1 MCGIAGGVG
10 PSAPNFQSL
19 EAQLTKLEHRGPDD
33 RGTYVNQGIALGMC
47 RLAIVEIAAGKQPFE
62 STDGKIKIVFNG
74 EIYNY
79 RELREVLVSL
89 GHEFSGA
96 SESEVIIAAYRQ
108 YGPDFPN
115 HLAGMFAIALFDQV
129 NDALVLVRDRVGKK
143 PLWFSK
149 RADGSILFA
158 SEVKALLAGL
168 PTRTLRK
175 GAVAEVMQFGY
186 VNAPNS
192 AFAEIRQLPPATI
205 AIWHKGDWSIRTYWQ
220 PDYVTEIQISYQ
232 DALEETK
239 NKISAAVE
247 RRLISERPIGA
258 FLSGGYD
265 STVVTALMAQ
275 LSKSTVKT
283 YSIGFDHPQYNEAEY
298 ASAVAKY
305 LGTDHHQEI
314 VKPDPA
320 LILQEIAASLDQPF
334 ADSSYIPTFLLA
346 KYACQEV
353 IVALGGDGGDEV
365 FGGYDRYVAAP
376 TMQRANYLLAIARP
390 IASVLGKTGAVNER
404 KLKRIV
410 SQLNAHPSLA
420 ARYASIMSL
429 TQPSELAKI
438 LKPEFNLADANEV
451 YLANF
456 KRAGTRD
463 SLHAMIRSDF
473 EHYLPGDLLVKA
485 DLATMANSLELRS
498 PLLDHEVIE
507 WANLLPAKFKV
518 AGRESKHILKDL
530 ARTLV
535 PAELIDRPKMG
546 FAIPRADWLRNE
558 LSEMTHDLLTDEVAR
573 SRRWFDQH
581 EIHRV
586 LAEHKS
592 GQDRDSILWPV
603 LCLELWARH
612 WID

>member
-10 PSAPNFQSL
+10 PSAPSLQAL

-33 RGTYVNQGIALGMC
+33 RGTYVNQGISLGMC
-47 RLAIVEIAAGKQPFE
+47 RLAIVEIAAGTQPFE
-62 STDGKIKIVFNG
+62 SADGQIKIVFNG

-79 RELREVLVSL
+79 RQLREELVAL
-89 GHEFSGA
+89 GHEFVGA

-108 YGPDFPN
+108 FGPDFPN
-115 HLAGMFAIALFDQV
+115 HLSGMFAIALFDQA

-158 SEVKALLAGL
+158 SEVKALLAAL
-168 PTRTLRK
+168 PSKTLRK
-175 GAVAEVMQFGY
+175 GVVAEVMQFGY

-192 AFAEIRQLPPATI
+192 AFTEVRQLPPATM
-205 AIWHKGDWSIRTYWQ
+205 AIWHHGDWSMRTYWQ
-220 PDYVTEIQISYQ
+220 PDYETEIQISYE
-232 DALEETK
+232 DALVETK
-239 NKISAAVE
+239 NKIEAAVE
-247 RRLISERPIGA
+247 RRLMSERPMGA

-265 STVVTALMAQ
+265 STVVTALMAK
-275 LSKSTVKT
+275 LSSQTVKT

-298 ASAVAKY
+298 AGAIAKY

-320 LILQEIAASLDQPF
+320 LILQELAASLDQPF
-334 ADSSYIPTFLLA
+334 ADSSYIPTYLLA
-346 KYACQEV
+346 KYARHEV

-376 TMQRANYLLAIARP
+376 LMQRANYLLAIAKP
-390 IASVLGKTGAVNER
+390 IAAVMSKSGVVSER
-404 KLKRIV
+404 KMKRII
-410 SQLNAHPSLA
+410 SQLQAHPSLA
-420 ARYASIMSL
+420 ARYTSIMSL
-429 TQPSELAKI
+429 TQPSQIVRL
-438 LKPEFNLADANEV
+438 LKPEFNLAGANDV
-451 YLANF
+451 YINDF
-456 KRAGTRD
+456 KRASARD

-498 PLLDHEVIE
+498 PLLDHDVIE
-507 WANLLPAKFKV
+507 WANSLPAKFKV
-518 AGRESKHILKDL
+518 AGRESKHILKDI

-535 PAELIDRPKMG
+535 PAELVDRPKMG

-558 LSEMTHDLLTDEVAR
+558 LRQITHDLLTDEVAR
-573 SRRWFDQH
+573 SRGWFDQH
-581 EIHRV
+581 EIHRI
-586 LAEHKS
+586 LSEHQS
-592 GQDRDSILWPV
+592 GQDRDSIIWPA
-603 LCLELWARH
+603 LCLELWARN
-612 WID
+612 WL

>member
-10 PSAPNFQSL
+10 PSAPSLQAL

-33 RGTYVNQGIALGMC
+33 RGTYVNQGISLGMC
-47 RLAIVEIAAGKQPFE
+47 RLACVEIAAGKQPFE
-62 STDGKIKIVFNG
+62 SADGKIKIVFNG

-79 RELREVLVSL
+79 RELREELFAL
-89 GHEFSGA
+89 GHIFIGA

-115 HLAGMFAIALFDQV
+115 HLAGMFAIALFDQA

-158 SEVKALLAGL
+158 SEVKALLAAL
-168 PTRTLRK
+168 PNRTLRK
-175 GAVAEVMQFGY
+175 GVVAEVMQFGY

-192 AFAEIRQLPPATI
+192 AFTEIRQIPPATM
-205 AIWHKGDWSIRTYWQ
+205 AIWHHGDWSMRTYWQ
-220 PDYVTEIQISYQ
+220 PDYETEIQISYQ
-232 DALEETK
+232 EALVETK
-239 NKISAAVE
+239 NQIEAAVA
-247 RRLISERPIGA
+247 RRMISERPMGA

-265 STVVTALMAQ
+265 STVVTALMAK
-275 LSKSTVKT
+275 LSSQTVKT
-283 YSIGFDHPQYNEAEY
+283 YSIGFDNPQYNEAEY
-298 ASAVAKY
+298 ASAVAKH

-334 ADSSYIPTFLLA
+334 ADSSYIPTYLLA
-346 KYACQEV
+346 KYARQEV

-376 TMQRANYLLAIARP
+376 LMQRANYLLAIARP
-390 IASVLGKTGAVNER
+390 IAAVLGKSGVVSER
-404 KLKRIV
+404 KMKRII
-410 SQLNAHPSLA
+410 SQLQAHPSLA

-429 TQPSELAKI
+429 TQPTQIARL
-438 LKPEFNLADANEV
+438 LKPEFNFAGANDV
-451 YLANF
+451 YINDF
-456 KRAGTRD
+456 KRAGARD
-463 SLHAMIRSDF
+463 SLHSMIRSDF

-498 PLLDHEVIE
+498 PLLDHQVIE
-507 WANLLPAKFKV
+507 WSNSLPAKFKV
-518 AGRESKHILKDL
+518 AGRESKHILKDI

-535 PAELIDRPKMG
+535 PTELIDRPKMG

-558 LSEMTHDLLTDEVAR
+558 LRQVTHDLLTDEVAR
-573 SRRWFDQH
+573 SRGWFDQH
-581 EIHRV
+581 EIHKI
-586 LAEHKS
+586 LSEHQS
-592 GQDRDSILWPV
+592 GQDRDSIIWPA
-603 LCLELWARH
+603 LCLELWARN
-612 WID
+612 WL

>member
-10 PSAPNFQSL
+10 PSAPSLQAL

-33 RGTYVNQGIALGMC
+33 RGTYVNQGISLGMC

-62 STDGKIKIVFNG
+62 SADGKIKIVFNG

-79 RELREVLVSL
+79 RELREELVAL
-89 GHEFSGA
+89 GHEFNGA

-108 YGPDFPN
+108 FGPDFPN
-115 HLAGMFAIALFDQV
+115 HLSGMFAIALFDQA

-158 SEVKALLAGL
+158 SEVKALLAAL
-168 PTRTLRK
+168 PNRTLRK
-175 GAVAEVMQFGY
+175 GVVAEVMQFGY
-186 VNAPNS
+186 INAPNS
-192 AFAEIRQLPPATI
+192 AFTEIRQIPPATM
-205 AIWHKGDWSIRTYWQ
+205 AIWHHGDWSMRTYWQ
-220 PDYVTEIQISYQ
+220 PDYETEIQISYQ
-232 DALEETK
+232 EALVETK
-239 NKISAAVE
+239 NQIQAAVA
-247 RRLISERPIGA
+247 RRMISERPMGA

-265 STVVTALMAQ
+265 STVVTALMAK
-275 LSKSTVKT
+275 LSSQTVKT

-298 ASAVAKY
+298 ASAVAKH

-320 LILQEIAASLDQPF
+320 LILQELAASLDQPF
-334 ADSSYIPTFLLA
+334 ADSSYIPTYLLA
-346 KYACQEV
+346 KYARQEV
-353 IVALGGDGGDEV
+353 TVALGGDGGDEV

-376 TMQRANYLLAIARP
+376 LMQGANYLLAIAKP
-390 IASVLGKTGAVNER
+390 IAAVLSKGGAVNER
-404 KLKRIV
+404 KMQRIV
-410 SQLNAHPSLA
+410 SQLQAHPSLA

-429 TQPSELAKI
+429 TQPIQIARL
-438 LKPEFNLADANEV
+438 LKPEFNLAGANDI
-451 YLANF
+451 YINDF
-456 KRAGTRD
+456 KRVGVRD

-498 PLLDHEVIE
+498 PLLDHQVIE
-507 WANLLPAKFKV
+507 WANSLPAKYKV
-518 AGRESKHILKDL
+518 AGRESKHILKDI

-558 LSEMTHDLLTDEVAR
+558 LRQVTHDLLTDEVAR
-573 SRRWFDQH
+573 SRGWFDQH
-581 EIHRV
+581 EIHKI
-586 LAEHKS
+586 LSEHKS
-592 GQDRDSILWPV
+592 GQDRDSIIWPA
-603 LCLELWARH
+603 LCLELWARN
-612 WID
+612 WL

>member
-1 MCGIAGGVG
+1 MCGIAGGIG
-10 PSAPNFQSL
+10 PSAPALQAL

-62 STDGKIKIVFNG
+62 SSDGKIKIVFNG

-79 RELREVLVSL
+79 RELREQLVSL
-89 GHEFSGA
+89 GYEFSGA

-108 YGPDFPN
+108 FGPDFPK
-115 HLAGMFAIALFDQV
+115 HLSGMFAIALFDQA
-129 NDALVLVRDRVGKK
+129 NEALVLVRDRVGKK

-149 RADGSILFA
+149 RSDSSVLFA

-175 GAVAEVMQFGY
+175 GTVAEVMQFGY
-186 VNAPNS
+186 INAPNS
-192 AFAEIRQLPPATI
+192 AFTEIRQIPPATM
-205 AIWHKGDWSIRTYWQ
+205 AIWHKGDWSMRTYWQ
-220 PDYVTEIQISYQ
+220 ADYETEIQISYE
-232 DALEETK
+232 DALVETK

-275 LSKSTVKT
+275 LSKSAVKT

-298 ASAVAKY
+298 AKAVARY

-314 VKPDPA
+314 VKPDPEM
-320 LILQEIAASLDQPF
+320 ILQEIAASLDQPF

-346 KYACQEV
+346 KYARQEV

-376 TMQRANYLLAIARP
+376 TMQRANYLLALARP
-390 IASVLGKTGAVNER
+390 IAAILSKTGTVSDR

-410 SQLNAHPSLA
+410 SQLQTHPSLA

-429 TQPSELAKI
+429 TQPTEIARI
-438 LKPEFNLADANEV
+438 LKPEFNLAGANDL
-451 YLANF
+451 YLQDF
-456 KRAGTRD
+456 KRSGTRD
-463 SLHAMIRSDF
+463 SLHSMIRSDF

-498 PLLDHEVIE
+498 PLLDHELIE
-507 WANLLPAKFKV
+507 WANSLPAKFKV
-518 AGRESKHILKDL
+518 AGRESKHILKDI

-558 LSEMTHDLLTDEVAR
+558 LRKITHDLLTDETAIAR
-573 SRRWFDQH
+573 GWFDQH
-581 EIHRV
+581 EIHRM
-586 LAEHKS
+586 LDEHKS
-592 GQDRDSILWPV
+592 GQDRDSILWPA
-603 LCLELWARH
+603 LCLELWARN
-612 WID
+612 WL

>member
-10 PSAPNFQSL
+10 PSAPSLQAL

-33 RGTYVNQGIALGMC
+33 RGTYVNQGISLGMC

-62 STDGKIKIVFNG
+62 SSDGKTKIVFNG

-79 RELREVLVSL
+79 RELREELVAL
-89 GHEFSGA
+89 GHEFIGA

-108 YGPDFPN
+108 FGPDFPN
-115 HLAGMFAIALFDQV
+115 HLSGMFAIALFDQA

-158 SEVKALLAGL
+158 SEVKALLAAL
-168 PTRTLRK
+168 PNRTLRK
-175 GAVAEVMQFGY
+175 GAIAEVMQFGY
-186 VNAPNS
+186 VNSPNS
-192 AFAEIRQLPPATI
+192 AFTEVRQIPPATM
-205 AIWHKGDWSIRTYWQ
+205 AIWHHGDWSMRTYWQ
-220 PDYVTEIQISYQ
+220 PDYETEIQISYE
-232 DALEETK
+232 DALVETK
-239 NKISAAVE
+239 KKIEAAVE
-247 RRLISERPIGA
+247 RRLISERPMGA

-265 STVVTALMAQ
+265 STVVTALMAK
-275 LSKSTVKT
+275 LSSQTVKT
-283 YSIGFDHPQYNEAEY
+283 YSIGFDHPQYNEAEF
-298 ASAVAKY
+298 ASAVAKH

-320 LILQEIAASLDQPF
+320 LILQELAASLDQPF
-334 ADSSYIPTFLLA
+334 ADSSYIPTYLLA
-346 KYACQEV
+346 KYARQEV

-365 FGGYDRYVAAP
+365 FGGYDRYIAAP
-376 TMQRANYLLAIARP
+376 LMQRANYLLAIAKP
-390 IASVLGKTGAVNER
+390 IAAVLSKGGAVNER

-410 SQLNAHPSLA
+410 SQLQAHPSLA

-429 TQPSELAKI
+429 TQPTQISRL
-438 LKPEFNLADANEV
+438 LKSEFNLAGANDI
-451 YLANF
+451 YINDF
-456 KRAGTRD
+456 KRVGVRD

-498 PLLDHEVIE
+498 PLLDHQVIE
-507 WANLLPAKFKV
+507 WANSLPAKFKV
-518 AGRESKHILKDL
+518 AGHESKHILKDI
-530 ARTLV
+530 ARKLV

-558 LSEMTHDLLTDEVAR
+558 LRQVTHDLLTDEVAR
-573 SRRWFDQH
+573 SRGWFDQH
-581 EIHRV
+581 EIHKI
-586 LAEHKS
+586 LSEHQS
-592 GQDRDSILWPV
+592 GQDRDSIIWPA
-603 LCLELWARH
+603 LCLELWARN
-612 WID
+612 WL

>member
-10 PSAPNFQSL
+10 PSAPSLQAL

-33 RGTYVNQGIALGMC
+33 RGTYVNQGISLGMC

-62 STDGKIKIVFNG
+62 SADGKIKIVFNG

-79 RELREVLVSL
+79 RELREELVAL
-89 GHEFSGA
+89 GHEFIGA

-115 HLAGMFAIALFDQV
+115 YLSGMFAIALFDQA

-158 SEVKALLAGL
+158 SEVKALLAAL
-168 PTRTLRK
+168 PNRTLRK
-175 GAVAEVMQFGY
+175 GVVAEVMQFGY
-186 VNAPNS
+186 INAPNS
-192 AFAEIRQLPPATI
+192 AFTEIRQIPPATM
-205 AIWHKGDWSIRTYWQ
+205 AIWHHGDWSMRTYWQ
-220 PDYVTEIQISYQ
+220 PDYETEIQISYQ
-232 DALEETK
+232 EALVETK
-239 NKISAAVE
+239 NQIQAAVA
-247 RRLISERPIGA
+247 RRMISERPMGA

-265 STVVTALMAQ
+265 STVVTALMAK
-275 LSKSTVKT
+275 LSSQTVKT

-298 ASAVAKY
+298 ASAVAKH

-320 LILQEIAASLDQPF
+320 LILQELAASLDQPF
-334 ADSSYIPTFLLA
+334 ADSSYIPTYLLA
-346 KYACQEV
+346 KYARQEV
-353 IVALGGDGGDEV
+353 TVALGGDGGDEV

-376 TMQRANYLLAIARP
+376 LMQGANYLLAIAKP
-390 IASVLGKTGAVNER
+390 IAAVLSKGGAVNER
-404 KLKRIV
+404 KMQRIV
-410 SQLNAHPSLA
+410 SQLQAHPSLA

-429 TQPSELAKI
+429 TQPIQIARL
-438 LKPEFNLADANEV
+438 LKPEFNLAGANDI
-451 YLANF
+451 YINDF
-456 KRAGTRD
+456 KRVGVRD

-498 PLLDHEVIE
+498 PLLDHQVIE
-507 WANLLPAKFKV
+507 WANSLPAKYKV
-518 AGRESKHILKDL
+518 AGRESKHILKDI

-558 LSEMTHDLLTDEVAR
+558 LRQVTHDLLTDEVAR
-573 SRRWFDQH
+573 SRGWFDQH
-581 EIHRV
+581 EIHKI
-586 LAEHKS
+586 LSEHKS
-592 GQDRDSILWPV
+592 GQDRDSIIWPA
-603 LCLELWARH
+603 LCLELWARN
-612 WID
+612 WL

>member
-10 PSAPNFQSL
+10 PSAPSVQSL

-47 RLAIVEIAAGKQPFE
+47 RLAIVEIASGKQPFE
-62 STDGKIKIVFNG
+62 SVDGNIKIVFNG

-89 GHEFSGA
+89 GHEFNGA

-115 HLAGMFAIALFDQV
+115 HLAGMFAIALFDQA
-129 NDALVLVRDRVGKK
+129 NDALILVRDRVGKK

-168 PTRTLRK
+168 PNRTLRK

-186 VNAPNS
+186 INAPNS
-192 AFAEIRQLPPATI
+192 AFAEIRQIPPATM
-205 AIWHKGDWSIRTYWQ
+205 AIWHKGDWSMRTYWQ
-220 PDYVTEIQISYQ
+220 LDYETEIQISYE
-232 DALEETK
+232 DALVETK

-320 LILQEIAASLDQPF
+320 LILQEIASSLDQPF

-346 KYACQEV
+346 KYARKEV

-376 TMQRANYLLAIARP
+376 TMQRANYLLALAKP
-390 IASVLGKTGAVNER
+390 IAAILGKTGVINER
-404 KLKRIV
+404 KLKRII
-410 SQLNAHPSLA
+410 SQLQAHPSLA

-429 TQPSELAKI
+429 TQSSGLARI
-438 LKPEFNLADANEV
+438 LKPEFSLSGANDI
-451 YLANF
+451 YLNDF
-456 KRAGTRD
+456 KRAGARD

-498 PLLDHEVIE
+498 PLLDHDVIE
-507 WANLLPAKFKV
+507 WANSLPAKFKV
-518 AGRESKHILKDL
+518 AGRESKHILKDI
-530 ARTLV
+530 ARSLV

-546 FAIPRADWLRNE
+546 FAIPRADWLRNDLRE
-558 LSEMTHDLLTDEVAR
+558 ITHDLLTDEVAR
-573 SRRWFDQH
+573 SRGWFDQH
-581 EIHRV
+581 EIHR
-586 LAEHKS
+586 LLEEHQS
-592 GQDRDSILWPV
+592 GQDRDSILWPA
-603 LCLELWARH
+603 LCLELWARN
-612 WID
+612 WL

>member
-10 PSAPNFQSL
+10 PSAPSLQAL

-33 RGTYVNQGIALGMC
+33 RGTYVNQGISLGMC

-62 STDGKIKIVFNG
+62 SADGKIKIVFNG

-79 RELREVLVSL
+79 RQLRAELVAL
-89 GHEFSGA
+89 GHEFAGA

-108 YGPDFPN
+108 FGPDFPN
-115 HLAGMFAIALFDQV
+115 HLSGMFAIALFDQA

-158 SEVKALLAGL
+158 SEVKALLTAL
-168 PTRTLRK
+168 PNRTLRK
-175 GAVAEVMQFGY
+175 GVVAEVMQFGY

-192 AFAEIRQLPPATI
+192 AFTEVRQLPPATM
-205 AIWHKGDWSIRTYWQ
+205 AIWHHGDWSMRTYWQ
-220 PDYVTEIQISYQ
+220 PDYETEIQISYQ
-232 DALEETK
+232 DALVETK
-239 NKISAAVE
+239 NQIEAAVA
-247 RRLISERPIGA
+247 RRMISERPMGA

-265 STVVTALMAQ
+265 STVVTALMAK
-275 LSKSTVKT
+275 LSSQTVKT

-298 ASAVAKY
+298 ASAVAKH

-320 LILQEIAASLDQPF
+320 LILQELATSLDQPF
-334 ADSSYIPTFLLA
+334 ADSSYIPTYLLA
-346 KYACQEV
+346 KYARQEV

-376 TMQRANYLLAIARP
+376 LMQRANYLLAIARP
-390 IASVLGKTGAVNER
+390 IAAVLSKGGVVNER
-404 KLKRIV
+404 KMKRIV
-410 SQLNAHPSLA
+410 SQLQAHPSLA
-420 ARYASIMSL
+420 VRYTSIMSL
-429 TQPSELAKI
+429 TQPSQIARL
-438 LKPEFNLADANEV
+438 LKPDFNLAGANDI
-451 YLANF
+451 YINNF
-456 KRAGTRD
+456 KRAGARD
-463 SLHAMIRSDF
+463 SLHSMIRSDF

-498 PLLDHEVIE
+498 PLLDHDVIE
-507 WANLLPAKFKV
+507 WANSLPAKFKV
-518 AGRESKHILKDL
+518 AGRESKHILKDI

-558 LSEMTHDLLTDEVAR
+558 LRQKTHDLLTDEVAR
-573 SRRWFDQH
+573 SRGWFDQH
-581 EIHRV
+581 EIHKI
-586 LAEHKS
+586 LAEHQS
-592 GQDRDSILWPV
+592 GQDRDSIIWPA
-603 LCLELWARH
+603 LCLELWARN
-612 WID
+612 WL

>member
-10 PSAPNFQSL
+10 PSAPSLQAL

-33 RGTYVNQGIALGMC
+33 RGTYVNQGISLGMC

-62 STDGKIKIVFNG
+62 SADGKIKIVFNG

-79 RELREVLVSL
+79 RELREDLVAL
-89 GHEFSGA
+89 GHEFNGA

-115 HLAGMFAIALFDQV
+115 HLSGMFAIALFDQA

-158 SEVKALLAGL
+158 SEVKALLAAL
-168 PTRTLRK
+168 PNRTLRK
-175 GAVAEVMQFGY
+175 GVVAEVMQFGY

-192 AFAEIRQLPPATI
+192 AFTEIRQIPPATM
-205 AIWHKGDWSIRTYWQ
+205 AIWHHGDWSMRTYWQ
-220 PDYVTEIQISYQ
+220 SDYETEIQISYQ
-232 DALEETK
+232 EALVETK
-239 NKISAAVE
+239 NQIEAAVA
-247 RRLISERPIGA
+247 RRMISERPMGA

-265 STVVTALMAQ
+265 STVVTALMAK
-275 LSKSTVKT
+275 LSSQTVKT

-298 ASAVAKY
+298 ASAVAKH

-320 LILQEIAASLDQPF
+320 LILQELAASLDQPF
-334 ADSSYIPTFLLA
+334 ADSSYIPTYLLA
-346 KYACQEV
+346 KYARQEV
-353 IVALGGDGGDEV
+353 TVALGGDGGDEV

-376 TMQRANYLLAIARP
+376 LMQGANYLLAIAKP
-390 IASVLGKTGAVNER
+390 IAAVLSKGGAVNER
-404 KLKRIV
+404 KMQRIV
-410 SQLNAHPSLA
+410 SQLQAHPSLA

-429 TQPSELAKI
+429 TQPIQIARL
-438 LKPEFNLADANEV
+438 LKPEFNLAGANDI
-451 YLANF
+451 YINDF
-456 KRAGTRD
+456 KRVGVRD

-498 PLLDHEVIE
+498 PLLDHQVIE
-507 WANLLPAKFKV
+507 WANSLPAKYKV
-518 AGRESKHILKDL
+518 AGRESKHILKDI

-558 LSEMTHDLLTDEVAR
+558 LRQVTHDLLTDEVAR
-573 SRRWFDQH
+573 SRGWFDQH
-581 EIHRV
+581 EIHKI
-586 LAEHKS
+586 LSEHKS
-592 GQDRDSILWPV
+592 GQDRDSIIWPA
-603 LCLELWARH
+603 LCLELWARN
-612 WID
+612 WL

>member
-1 MCGIAGGVG
+1 MCGIAGGIG
-10 PSAPNFQSL
+10 PSAPSVQSL

-33 RGTYVNQGIALGMC
+33 RGTYVHQGIALGMC

-79 RELREVLVSL
+79 RELREKLVAL

-96 SESEVIIAAYRQ
+96 SESEVIIALYRQ

-115 HLAGMFAIALFDQV
+115 HLIGMFAIALFDQA

-192 AFAEIRQLPPATI
+192 AFAEIRQLPPATM
-205 AIWHKGDWSIRTYWQ
+205 AIWHKGDWSMRTYWQ
-220 PDYVTEIQISYQ
+220 PDYETEIQISYQ

-298 ASAVAKY
+298 ASAVAKH

-320 LILQEIAASLDQPF
+320 LILQEIASSLDQPF

-346 KYACQEV
+346 KYARQEV

-376 TMQRANYLLAIARP
+376 TMQRANYLLVVARP
-390 IASVLGKTGAVNER
+390 IASILGKSGAVNER

-438 LKPEFNLADANEV
+438 IKPEFNLGGANEV
-451 YLANF
+451 YLADF
-456 KRAGTRD
+456 KRSGTRD

-507 WANLLPAKFKV
+507 WANSLPAKFKV
-518 AGRESKHILKDL
+518 AGRESKHILKDV

-558 LSEMTHDLLTDEVAR
+558 LSEITHDLLTDEVAR
-573 SRRWFDQH
+573 SRGWFDQH
-581 EIHRV
+581 EIHRN

-592 GQDRDSILWPV
+592 GQDRDSILWPA
-603 LCLELWARH
+603 LCLELWARN
-612 WID
+612 WL

>member
-10 PSAPNFQSL
+10 PSAPSLQAL

-33 RGTYVNQGIALGMC
+33 RGTYINQGISLGMC

-62 STDGKIKIVFNG
+62 SADGKIKIVFNG

-79 RELREVLVSL
+79 RQLREELVSL
-89 GHEFSGA
+89 GHKFAGA

-108 YGPDFPN
+108 FGPDFPN
-115 HLAGMFAIALFDQV
+115 HLSGMFAIALFDQA

-158 SEVKALLAGL
+158 SEVKALLAAL
-168 PTRTLRK
+168 PSRTLRK
-175 GAVAEVMQFGY
+175 GVVAEVMQFGY
-186 VNAPNS
+186 AKAPNS
-192 AFAEIRQLPPATI
+192 AFTEVRQLPPATM
-205 AIWHKGDWSIRTYWQ
+205 AIWHHGDWSMRTYWQ
-220 PDYVTEIQISYQ
+220 PDYETEIQISYE
-232 DALEETK
+232 DALVETK
-239 NKISAAVE
+239 KKIEAAVE
-247 RRLISERPIGA
+247 RRLMSERPMGA

-265 STVVTALMAQ
+265 STVVTALMAK
-275 LSKSTVKT
+275 LSSQTVKT

-298 ASAVAKY
+298 AGAVAKY

-320 LILQEIAASLDQPF
+320 LILQELAASLDQPF
-334 ADSSYIPTFLLA
+334 ADSSYIPTYLLA
-346 KYACQEV
+346 KYARQEV

-376 TMQRANYLLAIARP
+376 LMQRANYLLAIAKP
-390 IASVLGKTGAVNER
+390 IAAVMSKSGVVSER
-404 KLKRIV
+404 KMKRII
-410 SQLNAHPSLA
+410 SQLQAHPSLA
-420 ARYASIMSL
+420 ARYTSIMSL
-429 TQPSELAKI
+429 TQPSQIARL
-438 LKPEFNLADANEV
+438 LKPDFNMAGANDI
-451 YLANF
+451 YINDF
-456 KRAGTRD
+456 KLVGVRD

-498 PLLDHEVIE
+498 PLLDHDVID
-507 WANLLPAKFKV
+507 WANSLPAKFKV
-518 AGRESKHILKDL
+518 AGRESKHILKDI

-558 LSEMTHDLLTDEVAR
+558 LRQIAHDLLTDEVAR
-573 SRRWFDQH
+573 SRGWFDQH
-581 EIHRV
+581 EIHKI
-586 LAEHKS
+586 LSEHQS
-592 GQDRDSILWPV
+592 GQDRDSIIWPA
-603 LCLELWARH
+603 LCLELWARN
-612 WID
+612 WL

>member
-10 PSAPNFQSL
+10 PSAPSLQAL

-33 RGTYVNQGIALGMC
+33 RGTYVNQGISLGMC
-47 RLAIVEIAAGKQPFE
+47 RLAIVEIVAGKQPFE
-62 STDGKIKIVFNG
+62 SADGKIKIVFNG

-79 RELREVLVSL
+79 RELREELVAL
-89 GHEFSGA
+89 GHEFNGA

-115 HLAGMFAIALFDQV
+115 HLSGMFAIALFDQA

-158 SEVKALLAGL
+158 SEVKALLAAL
-168 PTRTLRK
+168 PNRTLRK

-192 AFAEIRQLPPATI
+192 AFTEVRQLPPATM
-205 AIWHKGDWSIRTYWQ
+205 AIWHHGDWSMRTYWQ
-220 PDYVTEIQISYQ
+220 PDYETEIQISYQ
-232 DALEETK
+232 DALIETK
-239 NKISAAVE
+239 NQIEAAVA
-247 RRLISERPIGA
+247 RRMISERPMGA

-275 LSKSTVKT
+275 LSSQTVKT

-298 ASAVAKY
+298 ASAVAKH

-320 LILQEIAASLDQPF
+320 LILQELAASLDQPF
-334 ADSSYIPTFLLA
+334 ADSSYIPTYLLA
-346 KYACQEV
+346 KYARQEV

-376 TMQRANYLLAIARP
+376 LMQRANYLLAIAKP
-390 IASVLGKTGAVNER
+390 IAAVLSKGGAVNER

-410 SQLNAHPSLA
+410 SQLQAHPSLA

-429 TQPSELAKI
+429 TQPTQISRL
-438 LKPEFNLADANEV
+438 LKPEFNLDGANDV
-451 YLANF
+451 YINDF
-456 KRAGTRD
+456 KRTGVRD

-498 PLLDHEVIE
+498 PFLDYQVIE
-507 WANLLPAKFKV
+507 WANSLPAKYKV
-518 AGRESKHILKDL
+518 AGRESKHILKDI

-535 PAELIDRPKMG
+535 PPELIDRPKMG

-558 LSEMTHDLLTDEVAR
+558 LRQVTHDLLTDEVAR
-573 SRRWFDQH
+573 SRGWFDQH
-581 EIHRV
+581 EIHKI
-586 LAEHKS
+586 LSEHQS
-592 GQDRDSILWPV
+592 GQDRDSIIWPA
-603 LCLELWARH
+603 LCLELWARN
-612 WID
+612 WL

>member
-1 MCGIAGGVG
+1 MCGITGGIG
-10 PSAPNFQSL
+10 ASAPDKSLL
-19 EAQLTKLEHRGPDD
+19 EAQLKTIEHRGPDD
-33 RGTYVNQGIALGMC
+33 SGCYLDNGIALGMC

-62 STDGKIKIVFNG
+62 SADGKIKIVFNG

-79 RELREVLVSL
+79 RELREKLVSL
-89 GHEFSGA
+89 GHEFIGA
-96 SESEVIIAAYRQ
+96 SESEVIIALYRQ

-115 HLAGMFAIALFDQV
+115 HLIGMFAIALFDQA
-129 NDALVLVRDRVGKK
+129 NDALVLVRDRVCKK

-158 SEVKALLAGL
+158 SEVKALLVGL
-168 PTRTLRK
+168 PTRTLRN

-192 AFAEIRQLPPATI
+192 SFAEIRQLPPSTM
-205 AIWHKGDWSIRTYWQ
+205 AIWHKGDWSMRTYWQ
-220 PDYVTEIQISYQ
+220 PDYETEIQISYQ

-298 ASAVAKY
+298 ASAVAKH

-320 LILQEIAASLDQPF
+320 LILQEIASSLDQPF

-346 KYACQEV
+346 KYARQEV

-438 LKPEFNLADANEV
+438 LKPEFNLAGANEV
-451 YLANF
+451 YLADF

-485 DLATMANSLELRS
+485 DLATMANSLEVRS

-507 WANLLPAKFKV
+507 WANSLPAKFKV
-518 AGRESKHILKDL
+518 AGRESKHILKDI

-558 LSEMTHDLLTDEVAR
+558 LSEISHDLLTDEVAR
-573 SRRWFDQH
+573 SRGWFGQH
-581 EIHRV
+581 EIHRI

-592 GQDRDSILWPV
+592 GQDRDSILWPA
-603 LCLELWARH
+603 LCLELWARN
-612 WID
+612 WL